1 MFSTIREFMRL
12 EASAGVVLFLAAVLA
27 LVANNTA
34 LAPYYDSLLATPAR
48 VSIGAFALDKP
59 LLLWINDSLMAI
71 FFLLVGLE
79 IKREIVDGE
88 LSTPSQVIL
97 PAAAAV
103 GGIAVPA
110 AIYVFCN
117 WGDAATLKG
126 WAIPTATDIAFS
138 LGVLSLLG
146 SRVPL
151 GLKIFVMAV
160 AIFDDLGAIAIIAI
174 FYTSDLSLV
183 SLALGALAL
192 AGLAAL
198 NLAGVK
204 KIAPFVLLGVVL
216 WVCVLKSGVHAT
228 LAGVALAAAIP
239 LRGIDAVEP
248 SPLRQLEGRLHPWVA
263 YGILPVFAFANAG
276 ISFEGLSPAAFAEPV
291 ALGIALG
298 LVIGKQLG
306 IFGAAWLTVRLGF
319 ARMPQGASWAT
330 LYGAGLLCGIGFTMS
345 LFIGTLAFESTASE
359 TPVRIGVITGSLISM
374 IAGYVWLQLTLD
386 RGEPAGGQPSDEA

>member
-27 LVANNTA
+27 LVADNTA
-34 LAPYYDSLLATPAR
+34 LAPYYDSLLTTPAR

-59 LLLWINDSLMAI
+59 LLLWINDGLMAI
-71 FFLLVGLE
+71 FFLLVGLA

-97 PAAAAV
+97 PAVAAV
-103 GGIAVPA
+103 GGMAVPA

-117 WGDAATLKG
+117 WGDAAALKG
-126 WAIPTATDIAFS
+126 WAIPAATDIAFA
-138 LGVLSLLG
+138 LGALSLLG
-146 SRVPL
+146 ARVPL
-151 GLKIFVMAV
+151 GLKIFLMAV
-160 AIFDDLGAIAIIAI
+160 AIFDDLGAIVIIAI

-183 SLALGALAL
+183 SLALAALAL

-198 NLAGVK
+198 NLAGVR
-204 KIAPFVLLGVVL
+204 KIAPFVLVGVAL

-239 LRGIDAVEP
+239 LRGVDAVEP
-248 SPLRQLEGRLHPWVA
+248 SPLRHLEERLHPWVA

-276 ISFEGLSPAAFAEPV
+276 VSFEGLPLAAFAEPV

-319 ARMPQGASWAT
+319 ARLPQGASWAT

-345 LFIGTLAFESTASE
+345 LFIGTLAFESAASE
-359 TPVRIGVITGSLISM
+359 TLVRIGVITGSLISM

-386 RGEPAGGQPSDEA
+386 RGKPAGGQPSDAA